1 VVVIIVVI
9 VMVTAAGIRTG
20 FRIER
25 RLDQIDM
32 AAETLDHLPDHMIR
46 SNTDAISQQ
55 LHRQMA
61 IT

>member
-1 VVVIIVVI
+1 MVVVM
-9 VMVTAAGIRTG
+9 VMVTADGIRSG

-32 AAETLDHLPDHMIR
+32 AAETVDHLPDHMIR

-55 LHRQMA
+55 LHRQVA
-61 IT
+61 IA